1 MVHQVTLAVLI
12 SGWAHVLHAMY
23 KPWGQGSVMY
33 ALQHGSLFVTS
44 FVFLMGLL
52 FKVNSVSPES
62 TVYAALAGIMLLLC
76 TGFIVTWILI
86 ILRQICQH
94 LPGLTG
100 KAATATVP
108 PKPVRDSGTNTG
120 SVLRRAPARG
130 RGRGRGRGRVCGNS
144 GAVALPESTGTDIL
158 NHGTSLHEVV
168 AVDQVDDTLRR
179 WRRRSTG
186 INCDEASAGSARS
199 GLVLTSES
207 RRIAELSEAIHEP
220 SVCSVS
226 LPSSGPCLSSRS
238 HLGAESAC
246 KETASRCHG
255 YLSVPELASLHT
267 EATARSVQVTESL
280 TDCSNGNRSGNVGGI
295 VGDSDTDNM
304 MAAVSPNDTDCPGQ
318 EAPTG
323 TWPAATLPAR
333 TLEAAPFD
341 QDISSACARDVVS
354 GLELEPDEDRAKP
367 FALSLAML
375 KQSQPLSRL
384 PRQESEPH
392 SAQLAPSRANC
403 RRLQR
408 TLAAAATFRVKL
420 WLVARGLSRRF
431 TDVLGKGVTQ

>member
-1 MVHQVTLAVLI
+1 MAQTL
-12 SGWAHVLHAMY
+12 
-23 KPWGQGSVMY
+23 
-33 ALQHGSLFVTS
+33 
-44 FVFLMGLL
+44 
-52 FKVNSVSPES
+52 
-62 TVYAALAGIMLLLC
+62 
-76 TGFIVTWILI
+76 
-86 ILRQICQH
+86 
-94 LPGLTG
+94 
-100 KAATATVP
+100 
-108 PKPVRDSGTNTG
+108 
-120 SVLRRAPARG
+120 
-130 RGRGRGRGRVCGNS
+130 
-144 GAVALPESTGTDIL
+144 GASYVALRLGVEAAAEVAGEFVETAAPL
-158 NHGTSLHEVV
+158 RCTSLHEVV

-392 SAQLAPSRANC
+392 SAQLAPSPLRSTALHVEQCELPSLTKNSGSGRNLPSQVVASSSWTLSPLY
-403 RRLQR
+403 RRLR
-408 TLAAAATFRVKL
+408 KGRDPVSSGRRPSRSSRFEPNDAATKKPESSSFVDAPGVRVDSAGNFFVAWNPLNMRAKL
-420 WLVARGLSRRF
+420 SSEARQR
-431 TDVLGKGVTQ
+431 GVQSAAVNRGDERQPRSDRDSERVCKDDRSSGYQ